1 MSENNILYTPAYIA
15 LYESGELKKRA
26 DALNARLS
34 ACDLCPRK
42 CGVNRIDNVQ
52 GYCRSGPIVEISSYC
67 DHHGEEPAL
76 SGTRGSGTI
85 FFNHCNLKCVYC
97 QNHQIS
103 QDFDPSSKHVDSQ
116 ELAEIML
123 YLQNKPGCHNINL
136 VSPTHYIPQIVN
148 ALNKAVPMGM
158 KIPLVYNTNGYDSI
172 STLNLLDG
180 IIDIYLP
187 DIKYS
192 SDRWA
197 NKFSDAKDY
206 VACSRAAIKEM
217 YRQVGNLITDDSDI
231 AVKGVIIRHLILP
244 NDISGSIDSLKWI
257 AHDLSKEAT
266 LSIMAQYYPCHKAL
280 NNRFLSRKIS
290 PAEYRQVVD
299 TVNELDLENGWL
311 QEMDSAEHY
320 LPDFERQ
327 GHPFEKA

>member
-1 MSENNILYTPAYIA
+1 MKENNILFTPSYIA

-26 DALNARLS
+26 DTLNARLFS
-34 ACDLCPRK
+34 CDICPRK

-52 GYCRSGPIVEISSYC
+52 GYCRSGLNVEISSYC
-67 DHHGEEPAL
+67 DHHGEEPVL

-103 QDFDPSSKHVDSQ
+103 QDFDRSSRHVNIQ

-123 YLQNKPGCHNINL
+123 YLQDKPGCHNINL

-148 ALNKAVPMGM
+148 ALYKAVPMGL
-158 KIPLVYNTNGYDSI
+158 KIPLVYNTNAYDSI
-172 STLNLLDG
+172 STLSLLDG
-180 IIDIYLP
+180 IINIYLP
-187 DIKYS
+187 DIKYAS
-192 SDRWA
+192 NRWA
-197 NKFSDAKDY
+197 KKFSDARNY
-206 VACSRAAIKEM
+206 VEFSRAAIKEM
-217 YRQVGNLITDDSDI
+217 YRQTGNLITDDSDI

-257 AHDLSKEAT
+257 ALELSKEAT
-266 LSIMAQYYPCHKAL
+266 VSIMAQYYPCHKAL
-280 NNRFLSRKIS
+280 NKPLLSRKIS
-290 PAEYRQVVD
+290 SAEYRQVVEI
-299 TVNELDLENGWL
+299 VNGLDLENGWL
-311 QEMDSAEHY
+311 QEMDSADHY